1 MGYKTRKSGTKRHW
15 HFAVSAKPA
24 VHPQPMLQVRAHV
37 LFSDDGRTIWSSAD
51 AMHRARRSQCKQ
63 WWNDD
68 WRDRILAS
76 MAWLVGDGTSLNLP
90 VSAGSAT
97 VVVDPRP
104 LEFLSPVTLLEP
116 SGAILDEVVRDE
128 DEDEDEDSIEDAE
141 SAEVE

>member
-1 MGYKTRKSGTKRHW
+1 MARWR
-15 HFAVSAKPA
+15 
-24 VHPQPMLQVRAHV
+24 RNV
-37 LFSDDGRTIWSSAD
+37 LE
-51 AMHRARRSQCKQ
+51 
-63 WWNDD
+63 
-68 WRDRILAS
+68 
-76 MAWLVGDGTSLNLP
+76 
-90 VSAGSAT
+90 SAGSAT